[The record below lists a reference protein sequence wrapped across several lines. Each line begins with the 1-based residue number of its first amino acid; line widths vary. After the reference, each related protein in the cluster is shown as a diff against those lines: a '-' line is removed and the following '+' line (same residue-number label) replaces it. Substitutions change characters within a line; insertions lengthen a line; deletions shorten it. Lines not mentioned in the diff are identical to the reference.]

1 MSKVTFHLRI
11 VLLFSIHITTRI
23 SFLGNLHGGSVV
35 ASYPFDSGTEK
46 PRGWDAKGI
55 YSEGKISNEH
65 LLLPKR
71 GEGYHN
77 WTIFVCYYE
86 GS

>member
-1 MSKVTFHLRI
+1 M
-11 VLLFSIHITTRI
+11 
-23 SFLGNLHGGSVV
+23 V

-65 LLLPKR
+65 LLLPKWAR
-71 GEGYHN
+71 GIITGLFSCVITKAAESYL
-77 WTIFVCYYE
+77 TR
-86 GS
+86 

>member
-1 MSKVTFHLRI
+1 M
-11 VLLFSIHITTRI
+11 ITTRI

-71 GEGYHN
+71 GKGYHN
-77 WTIFVCYYE
+77 WTYFRVLLRSHSKLTRYI
-86 GS
+86 G

>member
-1 MSKVTFHLRI
+1 M
-11 VLLFSIHITTRI
+11 
-23 SFLGNLHGGSVV
+23 V

-65 LLLPKR
+65 LCIIAQ
-71 GEGYHN
+71 EGRR
-77 WTIFVCYYE
+77 V
-86 GS
+86 S

>member
-1 MSKVTFHLRI
+1 M
-11 VLLFSIHITTRI
+11 
-23 SFLGNLHGGSVV
+23 V

-46 PRGWDAKGI
+46 PRGWNAKGI

>member
-1 MSKVTFHLRI
+1 M
-11 VLLFSIHITTRI
+11 ITTRI

-71 GEGYHN
+71 GKAGIITGLFSCVITKAAE
-77 WTIFVCYYE
+77 
-86 GS
+86 S